1 LHGLAAPVNLHA
13 LVNRPQISV
22 AICTHNPRADY
33 LARTLAGLRA
43 QTLPHTEWE
52 LLLVDNA
59 SRPPVETDLSW
70 HPHARRVSEPAL
82 GLTNAR
88 LRSIA
93 ETATDLLIFVDDDN
107 VLAPDYLAVAREL
120 AAQWPI
126 LGAWGGHIEPE
137 FESPPPDWTRPYWQA
152 LAIRPVE
159 RDRWSNVKGEPLAE
173 PYGAGLCV
181 RRSVAR
187 AYLESLQAD
196 PRRRALDRT
205 GTQLTSGGDTDFV
218 HRASDLGLGTGLF
231 AKLRVTHLIPAART
245 EESYLLRLVEALSYS
260 KTLLDALRGIRPV
273 QPSRSQR
280 LFDFYR
286 HLHISLRE
294 RRFLA
299 ARARGRARALSE
311 ISSQTTV
318 A

>member
-1 LHGLAAPVNLHA
+1 LRGFTAPAKLQF
-13 LVNRPQISV
+13 LVNRPQLSV

-43 QTLPHTEWE
+43 QTLPHTAWE

-59 SRPPVETDLSW
+59 SQPAVEVDLSW
-70 HPHARRVSEPAL
+70 HPHARRVSEPML

-93 ETATDLLIFVDDDN
+93 ETSTELLVFADDDN
-107 VLAPDYLAVAREL
+107 VLAPDYLATASEL

-137 FESPPPDWTRPYWQA
+137 FEAPPPDWTRPYWQA

-181 RRSVAR
+181 RRCVAQ
-187 AYLESLQAD
+187 AYVESLRAD
-196 PRRRALDRT
+196 PRRRSLDRT

-218 HRASDLGLGTGLF
+218 HRACDLGLGTGLF
-231 AKLRVTHLIPAART
+231 ARLRVTHLISAART

-260 KTLLDALRGIRPV
+260 KTLLDSLRGILPV

-286 HLHISLRE
+286 NLHISLRE

-299 ARARGRARALSE
+299 ARARGRARALTE
-311 ISSQTTV
+311 IKRPPAT